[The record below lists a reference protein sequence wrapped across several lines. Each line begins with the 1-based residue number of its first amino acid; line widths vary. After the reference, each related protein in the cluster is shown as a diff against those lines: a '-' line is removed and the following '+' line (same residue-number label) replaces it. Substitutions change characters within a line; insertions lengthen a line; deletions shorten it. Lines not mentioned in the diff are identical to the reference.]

1 MPVEQFFQL
10 SFPSQMKVFNKRARF
25 LVSRE
30 QHQCIV
36 GLYELDGA
44 LIELWVDR
52 QRNEIVGFR
61 SVNRSNQ
68 LYRFVEHIPLELFDR

>member
-25 LVSRE
+25 LISRE
-30 QHQCIV
+30 QQRCII
-36 GLYELDGA
+36 GLYELDKA

-52 QRNEIVGFR
+52 QQNQIIGFR
-61 SVNRSNQ
+61 AISRSNQ
-68 LYRFVEHIPLELFDR
+68 LHRYVEHIPLALFD

>member
-25 LVSRE
+25 LISRE
-30 QHQCIV
+30 QQRCIV
-36 GLYELDGA
+36 GLYELDKS

-52 QRNEIVGFR
+52 QQNEIIGFR
-61 SVNRSNQ
+61 AVSRSNQ
-68 LYRFVEHIPLELFDR
+68 LHRYVEHIPLALFD

>member
-25 LVSRE
+25 LISRE
-30 QHQCIV
+30 QQRCIV
-36 GLYELDGA
+36 GLYELDKS

-52 QRNEIVGFR
+52 QQNEIIGFR
-61 SVNRSNQ
+61 AISRSNQ
-68 LYRFVEHIPLELFDR
+68 LHRYVEDIPLALFD